1 MKPGKSTYVTSE
13 KARKTHNRS
22 KLHKFMQD
30 EYDPVGG
37 MRDSQK
43 IKKLIEWQRL
53 WVESQRVPT
62 DAIEGR
68 TSLEELGERWD
79 EMDRSE
85 RGSLLRQVNVE
96 EYLLGHT
103 SLGKS
108 IGLVYQGDKY
118 YNPKNLGKSWN
129 RFSDEDKKNIL
140 RAYTWSFSYIYYDV
154 ERQQDVTYSTFDDKY
169 AMYEELEVEYPD
181 DLRPVYKA
189 CQGCGLYLG
198 KNEEELSEELSN
210 MCRKC
215 FREQTDQTHE
225 WYDTP
230 PATKILKEGVRI
242 RMYRDSKGKQHKLYG
257 NFVDSDIDGEIC
269 NE

>member
-13 KARKTHNRS
+13 KTRKTHSKS

-37 MRDSQK
+37 IRDSQK
-43 IKKLIEWQRL
+43 IKNLIKWQRL
-53 WVESQRVPT
+53 WIESQRVPT
-62 DAIEGR
+62 DAIAGR

-79 EMDRSE
+79 KMDSVE
-85 RGSLLRQVNVE
+85 HTQLLRQVNRE
-96 EYLLGHT
+96 EYLDGN
-103 SLGKS
+103 SSFGEM
-108 IGLVYQGDKY
+108 GADDKHY
-118 YNPKNLGKSWN
+118 KKQNRTRIWN
-129 RFSDEDKKNIL
+129 EFSDEDKKKIL
-140 RAYTWSFSYIYYDV
+140 RAYTWSFSYVYYDV
-154 ERQQDVTYSTFDDKY
+154 ERQQDVTYTTFDAKY
-169 AMYEELEVEYPD
+169 EMYEKLVEEEPGE
-181 DLRPVYKA
+181 LRPVYKA

-198 KNEEELSEELSN
+198 KNEEEFSEELSN

-257 NFVDSDIDGEIC
+257 NFVDSNIDGEIC

>member
-13 KARKTHNRS
+13 KARKTHSRS

-43 IKKLIEWQRL
+43 IKNLVEWQRL
-53 WVESQRVPT
+53 WSESQGTPS

-68 TSLEELGERWD
+68 TSLEELGERWSK
-79 EMDRSE
+79 MYRGE

-118 YNPKNLGKSWN
+118 YNPKNLGKPWKE
-129 RFSDEDKKNIL
+129 FSDEDKAKIL
-140 RAYTWSFSYIYYDV
+140 RAYTWSFSYVYYDV
-154 ERQQDVTYSTFDDKY
+154 VRQQDVTYSTLD
-169 AMYEELEVEYPD
+169 AMHEMYEALIVKD
-181 DLRPVYKA
+181 TTDLRPVYKA

-198 KNEEELSEELSN
+198 NSEEKFSEELGD
-210 MCRKC
+210 MCLKC
-215 FREQTDQTHE
+215 FREQTDQTHY
-225 WYDTP
+225 WYDMP

-242 RMYRDSKGKQHKLYG
+242 RMYRDSKGKQYKLYG
-257 NFVDSDIDGEIC
+257 NFTDAHHCGEMQ
-269 NE
+269 

>member
-13 KARKTHNRS
+13 KARKTHSRS

-43 IKKLIEWQRL
+43 IKNLVEWQRL
-53 WVESQRVPT
+53 WSESQGTPT

-118 YNPKNLGKSWN
+118 YNPKNLGKPWKE
-129 RFSDEDKKNIL
+129 FSDEDKKKKALVLKGEKNLKVEATDLKVLPLKNIAKKEL
-140 RAYTWSFSYIYYDV
+140 KSK
-154 ERQQDVTYSTFDDKY
+154 TF
-169 AMYEELEVEYPD
+169 
-181 DLRPVYKA
+181 
-189 CQGCGLYLG
+189 
-198 KNEEELSEELSN
+198 
-210 MCRKC
+210 
-215 FREQTDQTHE
+215 
-225 WYDTP
+225 
-230 PATKILKEGVRI
+230 
-242 RMYRDSKGKQHKLYG
+242 
-257 NFVDSDIDGEIC
+257 
-269 NE
+269 

>member
-13 KARKTHNRS
+13 KARKTHSRS
-22 KLHKFMQD
+22 KLHKFMQE

-43 IKKLIEWQRL
+43 IKNLIEWQRH
-53 WVESQRVPT
+53 WIESQRIPT

-79 EMDRSE
+79 KMDSVE
-85 RGSLLRQVNVE
+85 HTQLLRQVNQE
-96 EYLLGHT
+96 EYLSGN
-103 SLGKS
+103 SSFGEMDS
-108 IGLVYQGDKY
+108 DGKY
-118 YNPKNLGKSWN
+118 YKNQTVARTWN
-129 RFSDEDKKNIL
+129 EFSDEDKEKIL
-140 RAYTWSFSYIYYDV
+140 TAYTWSFSYVYYDV
-154 ERQQDVTYSTFDDKY
+154 ARQQDVTYTTFDAKY
-169 AMYEELEVEYPD
+169 EMYEKLVEEEPGE
-181 DLRPVYKA
+181 LRPVYKA
-189 CQGCGLYLG
+189 CQGGGLYLG
-198 KNEEELSEELSN
+198 KNEEEFSEELSN

-257 NFVDSDIDGEIC
+257 NFVDSNIDGEIC

>member
-1 MKPGKSTYVTSE
+1 MKPGKPTYVTSE
-13 KARKTHNRS
+13 KARKTHSRS

-30 EYDPVGG
+30 QYDPVGG

-53 WVESQRVPT
+53 WIESQRVPA

-79 EMDRSE
+79 KMDSVE
-85 RGSLLRQVNVE
+85 HTQLLRQVNRE
-96 EYLLGHT
+96 EYLDGN
-103 SLGKS
+103 SSFGEMGADGKQ
-108 IGLVYQGDKY
+108 YKEQ
-118 YNPKNLGKSWN
+118 NRRRTWN
-129 RFSDEDKKNIL
+129 KFSDEDKKNIL
-140 RAYTWSFSYIYYDV
+140 RAYTWSFSYVYYDV
-154 ERQQDVTYSTFDDKY
+154 ARQQDVTYTTFDAKY
-169 AMYEELEVEYPD
+169 EMYEKLVEEEPGE
-181 DLRPVYKA
+181 LRPVYKA

-198 KNEEELSEELSN
+198 KNEEEFSEELSN

>member
-1 MKPGKSTYVTSE
+1 MKSRKSTYVTSE
-13 KARKTHNRS
+13 KARKTHSRS
-22 KLHKFMQD
+22 KLHKFMQE

-43 IKKLIEWQRL
+43 IKNLIEWQRY
-53 WVESQRVPT
+53 WVESQRIPI

-79 EMDRSE
+79 KMDVMNFGGE
-85 RGSLLRQVNVE
+85 RGRLLRQVNQE
-96 EYLLGHT
+96 EYLSGN
-103 SLGKS
+103 SSFGEMDS
-108 IGLVYQGDKY
+108 DGKY
-118 YNPKNLGKSWN
+118 YKNQTVARTWN
-129 RFSDEDKKNIL
+129 KFSDEDKKKIL
-140 RAYTWSFSYIYYDV
+140 RAYTWSFSYVYYDV
-154 ERQQDVTYSTFDDKY
+154 VKQQDVTYTTFDAKY
-169 AMYEELEVEYPD
+169 EMYEKLVEEEPGE
-181 DLRPVYKA
+181 LRPVYKA
-189 CQGCGLYLG
+189 CQGCGSYLG

-257 NFVDSDIDGEIC
+257 NFVDSNIDGEIC

>member
-1 MKPGKSTYVTSE
+1 MKSRKSTYVTSE
-13 KARKTHNRS
+13 KARKTHSRS

-30 EYDPVGG
+30 KYDPVGG

-43 IKKLIEWQRL
+43 IKKLIEWQKH
-53 WVESQRVPT
+53 WIESQRIPI

-129 RFSDEDKKNIL
+129 RFSDADKKKIL
-140 RAYTWSFSYIYYDV
+140 RAYTWSFSYVYYDV
-154 ERQQDVTYSTFDDKY
+154 ARQQDVTYTTFDAKY
-169 AMYEELEVEYPD
+169 EMYEKLVEAEPD
-181 DLRPVYKA
+181 DLRPVYKS
-189 CQGCGLYLG
+189 CQGCGLHLG
-198 KNEEELSEELSN
+198 NSEEKLSEELGE
-210 MCRKC
+210 MCLKC
-215 FREQTDQTHE
+215 FREQTDQTHY
-225 WYDTP
+225 WYDIP
-230 PATKILKEGVRI
+230 PARKILKEGVRI

-257 NFVDSDIDGEIC
+257 NFVDSHRCGDMQ
-269 NE
+269 

>member
-1 MKPGKSTYVTSE
+1 MKPGKPTYVTSE
-13 KARKTHNRS
+13 KARKTHSRS

-30 EYDPVGG
+30 KYDPVGG

-43 IKKLIEWQRL
+43 IKNLIEWQRH
-53 WVESQRVPT
+53 WIESQRIPT

-79 EMDRSE
+79 KMDSGE
-85 RGSLLRQVNVE
+85 RKRLLRQVNQE
-96 EYLLGHT
+96 EYLLGN
-103 SLGKS
+103 SSFGEMGS
-108 IGLVYQGDKY
+108 DDKY
-118 YNPKNLGKSWN
+118 YKNQTVARTWN
-129 RFSDEDKKNIL
+129 KFSDEDKKKIL
-140 RAYTWSFSYIYYDV
+140 RAYTWSFSYVYYDV
-154 ERQQDVTYSTFDDKY
+154 ERQQDVTYTTFDAKY
-169 AMYEELEVEYPD
+169 EMYEKLVEEEPGE
-181 DLRPVYKA
+181 LRPVYKA

-242 RMYRDSKGKQHKLYG
+242 RMYRDSKGKWHKLYG
-257 NFVDSDIDGEIC
+257 NFVDDNLDGVI
-269 NE
+269 NND